1 MKLFDLRKEYGL
13 SQIKAAEI
21 CAIPLRTYIRY
32 EQNDSYGSALKR
44 TAMIVALKD
53 ACEITEE
60 KGILSLEQIIER
72 VRNIIAKKYRDSV
85 TMCYLFGSYAKG
97 YATEKSDI
105 DLLVSTDLQGFK
117 YVGLAEDIHIVLHKN
132 IDLNNFNN
140 ASSELIYEVMK
151 DGIKI
156 YG

>member
-1 MKLFDLRKEYGL
+1 MNLFDLRKEYGL
-13 SQIKAAEI
+13 SQLKAAEI
-21 CAIPLRTYIRY
+21 CSVPLRTYIRY
-32 EQNDSYGSALKR
+32 GSDNEYGNALKR
-44 TAMIVALKD
+44 KAMIAAIKD
-53 ACEITEE
+53 ACEITED
-60 KGILSLEQIIER
+60 KGILLLNQIIER
-72 VRNIIAKKYRDSV
+72 VRDVIAKKYRDSV

-97 YATEKSDI
+97 YATEKSDV

-117 YVGLAEDIHIVLHKN
+117 YVGLAEDIHKVLHKN

>member
-21 CAIPLRTYIRY
+21 CATPLRTYIRY

-44 TAMIVALKD
+44 TAMIAAISS

-60 KGILSLEQIIER
+60 KGILSLDRIIER
-72 VRNIIAKKYRDSV
+72 VRNVITEKYRDSV

-97 YATEKSDI
+97 YATEKSDV

-117 YVGLAEDIHIVLHKN
+117 YVGLAEDIHKAIHKN

-140 ASSELIYEVMK
+140 SSNELIYEVMK